1 MFYTEKRLRMFAEL
15 EDSEKEKVVGREL
28 PEYRRECFKSD
39 YKNYKEMIEIEL
51 INLGFSDIEVYYTG
65 FYTGNDGLQFTGG
78 ISGSNFNEFLKRIG
92 YKIEEDLMLSLNNSL
107 KFMLV
112 INHLGAY
119 HNEKNVNIDITYN
132 RCFAEVDEAVA
143 EKYLDDIEDAIN
155 YWYVTFCTNWYYT
168 LKLQYDCY
176 DDEVAITEYLSED
189 FLFDDE
195 LNKYNYSEI
204 KFYQVSRDELMKT
217 IQNLN
222 KITEDVLINER
233 RIF

>member
-1 MFYTEKRLRMFAEL
+1 
-15 EDSEKEKVVGREL
+15 
-28 PEYRRECFKSD
+28 
-39 YKNYKEMIEIEL
+39 
-51 INLGFSDIEVYYTG
+51 
-65 FYTGNDGLQFTGG
+65 
-78 ISGSNFNEFLKRIG
+78 
-92 YKIEEDLMLSLNNSL
+92 
-107 KFMLV
+107 MLV